1 MKIMNQENVQKFCI
15 QEAYARLEQLSAQMS
30 KDRQAAEDMRI
41 GQNIGFILWMMTGKK
56 KPVHNSS
63 VTKKMPE
70 TSPYRRFFGYAQAI
84 SHCITK
90 WEMTRLMRKKLVNG
104 FR

>member
-1 MKIMNQENVQKFCI
+1 MNEENVQKFRV
-15 QEAYARLEQLSAQMS
+15 QEAYARLERLSAQMS
-30 KDRQAAEDMRI
+30 EARQAAEEVRI
-41 GQNIGFILWMMTGKK
+41 GQKIGFILWMMTGKK

-70 TSPYRRFFGYAQAI
+70 TLPYRRFFGYAQDI

-90 WEMTRLMRKKLVNG
+90 WEMTRFIRKKLVNG